1 VGRLTLCAVL
11 LFFSL
16 AAAPSSQE
24 AGRAIYEDGAI
35 RTQISATRDG
45 QPLARGRA
53 ACAACHGASG
63 LGASEGGV
71 AAPAIAY
78 FPGDQVELTRW
89 LASALRDGRGKDG
102 RALSSAMPRYDLTD
116 KELADLA
123 AYVKSLPYPPEEG
136 LDGNRIAIGLDLEGT
151 AFSEAE
157 RGVLQGRVASA
168 LSRINENGGM
178 FGRQLVLTAPD
189 RAFHTISWRGRS
201 DRPSLSVLAPAP
213 GSADCP
219 SCCGSL
225 HAELETQIEWLAQ
238 WLDERGQ
245 AAAYRGAL
253 AEKVLHPVSAR
264 GAKATVFI
272 DRPGEVTGAPA
283 GPLYLFSELGAVP
296 AALQD
301 RPETYLV
308 LSFELDRRVR
318 DVAALTRSSPDLASG
333 RMANAA
339 FEIDQAVVLLTG
351 ALQAIGRRVTS
362 QDLCAG
368 VRKLA
373 AQNYS
378 FSVFD
383 VGAGQSLKRTEP
395 GSSR

>member
-1 VGRLTLCAVL
+1 MGRLTFCAVL
-11 LFFSL
+11 LFLSL
-16 AAAPSSQE
+16 AAATSPQE

-35 RTQISATRDG
+35 GTQISATRDS
-45 QPLARGRA
+45 QAIARASA

-71 AAPAIAY
+71 AAPALAY
-78 FPGDQVELTRW
+78 FPGDQAQITHW
-89 LASALRDGRGKDG
+89 LAAALREGRGKDG
-102 RALSSAMPRYDLTD
+102 RALSSAMPRYVISDE
-116 KELADLA
+116 ELAQLA
-123 AYVKSLPYPPEEG
+123 AYVKSLPYPREQG
-136 LDGNRIAIGLDLEGT
+136 LDATSVAIGLDLEGT

-157 RGVLQGRVASA
+157 RAVLQGRVTSA
-168 LSRINENGGM
+168 LSRINDAGGV
-178 FGRQLVLTAPD
+178 FGRQLVSAPPD
-189 RAFHTISWRGRS
+189 RAFLTISWRGS
-201 DRPSLSVLAPAP
+201 PDRASLSVLAPAP
-213 GSADCP
+213 GSPDCP

-225 HAELETQIEWLAQ
+225 HAELESQVEWLAR

-245 AAAYRGAL
+245 PAGYRGAL

-283 GPLYLFSELGAVP
+283 GPLYLFSELGALP

-308 LSFELDRRVR
+308 SSFDLEQRVR
-318 DVAALTRSSPDLASG
+318 DVDAVMRSGSG
-333 RMANAA
+333 LSSGKVANAA
-339 FEIDQAVVLLTG
+339 FEIDKAVALLTG
-351 ALQAIGRRVTS
+351 ALQATGRRVTS
-362 QDLCAG
+362 RDLCAS
-368 VRKLA
+368 VRKLVTE
-373 AQNYS
+373 NYS

-383 VGAGQSLKRTEP
+383 IVAAQSLKRTEP